1 MVKFLMM
8 VISALLICLT
18 IGCGDRAAQVEQ
30 NSSTSQSGANDGTGG
45 GTTDAD
51 GVVINVDYTQ
61 FVDEDNVGLPPEPA
75 NVARYTAIKLALEVP
90 YQAIKQKTTA
100 KEHPDS
106 FTPGIHRSYKISDDK
121 LNVTLSDNT
130 SLPLVLYLFP
140 FKYESALQFAVFAT
154 LDNISYNILR
164 LNQSHTAFYI
174 KASRYPK
181 TNKFVTAPVWNASKL
196 DVTKYNKRPALWHGG
211 RLALMKTG
219 EVRSYP
225 ATTEQACFQNF
236 ITCAKLDT
244 NKEVL
249 LFQPIASVG
258 YLNYDWFEYK
268 FTDDKLAG
276 YKAYGTKKPSDEL
289 MQLAN
294 RDTLK
299 ILKAD
304 KMNMD
309 KDDLKPN
316 IVQKSDIG
324 WLGLQEAKRNK
335 IIRFHVVSLQIKMTI
350 LEHTADSKTAIV
362 LPKDSI
368 ELIDYTVGQDKQTK
382 PKSVGN
388 EKKSI
393 PFISDE

>member
-1 MVKFLMM
+1 
-8 VISALLICLT
+8 
-18 IGCGDRAAQVEQ
+18 
-30 NSSTSQSGANDGTGG
+30 
-45 GTTDAD
+45 
-51 GVVINVDYTQ
+51 
-61 FVDEDNVGLPPEPA
+61 
-75 NVARYTAIKLALEVP
+75 
-90 YQAIKQKTTA
+90 
-100 KEHPDS
+100 
-106 FTPGIHRSYKISDDK
+106 
-121 LNVTLSDNT
+121 
-130 SLPLVLYLFP
+130 
-140 FKYESALQFAVFAT
+140 
-154 LDNISYNILR
+154 
-164 LNQSHTAFYI
+164 
-174 KASRYPK
+174 
-181 TNKFVTAPVWNASKL
+181 
-196 DVTKYNKRPALWHGG
+196 
-211 RLALMKTG
+211 
-219 EVRSYP
+219 
-225 ATTEQACFQNF
+225 
-236 ITCAKLDT
+236 
-244 NKEVL
+244 
-249 LFQPIASVG
+249 
-258 YLNYDWFEYK
+258 
-268 FTDDKLAG
+268 
-276 YKAYGTKKPSDEL
+276 

-393 PFISDE
+393 PFISDEWGRLLIKQKKAPVRGAFFEEHEWVSC